1 MLKRNTDGTVDVICE
16 TCNGKL
22 SDYLDRRASL
32 PTNSFKSKMLAWLY
46 GYSITTERCSYC
58 V

>member
-1 MLKRNTDGTVDVICE
+1 MVKNNPDGTFDVICE
-16 TCNGKL
+16 TCNGRL

-32 PTNSFKSKMLAWLY
+32 PTNATKATMLAWLY
-46 GYSITTERCSYC
+46 GYSIQLERCSYC